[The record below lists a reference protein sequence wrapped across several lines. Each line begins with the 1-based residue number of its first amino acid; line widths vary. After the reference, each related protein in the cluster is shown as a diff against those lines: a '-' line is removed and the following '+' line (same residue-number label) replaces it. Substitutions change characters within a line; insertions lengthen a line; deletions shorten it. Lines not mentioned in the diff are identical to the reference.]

1 MCKAVVLNICDLP
14 RDIITLIIRQLSN
27 YKYLFVY
34 FVCSFVRLRSFY
46 VSILLRETFVNY
58 ELILIHNI

>member
-14 RDIITLIIRQLSN
+14 RDIITLIIRQLGN
-27 YKYLFVY
+27 YKYLFV
-34 FVCSFVRLRSFY
+34 CNFVRLRSFY
-46 VSILLRETFVNY
+46 VSILLRETFINY